1 MEEMLDEQRIR
12 HEVEAMGFANLFEE
26 PWEPF
31 VWEPREPSPEPEFSI
46 EELVAE
52 SARLEKA
59 RLEAEAE
66 EARRQAQAHAYGF
79 KNLYTEYPRDYPR
92 YQTYDNQGRYSEV
105 PRSQNCNHGGRHQEH
120 PDISG
125 FNFENLFNEPA
136 RPFTNEEPPSWR
148 NTNWKDASMPEEG
161 VPRPATLE
169 DVKKWGLDEKLSLKR
184 WNPDE
189 IPIVLLGSVFDGYT
203 LGEWIAKWTR
213 HRCGRN
219 SEFTQQAR
227 ELWGLLI
234 KLMEKMYKA
243 KQVKDEITTDESYEM
258 VGDFYKSGTRLMKRL
273 QSIITDCEPSML
285 LRKRRT
291 GDLGERAGVE
301 FVEIFFGEG
310 AFLHRTDSLMKG
322 LQTWNHRFDANCAVI
337 MDNPRWY

>member
-1 MEEMLDEQRIR
+1 
-12 HEVEAMGFANLFEE
+12 MGFSNLFEE

-31 VWEPREPSPEPEFSI
+31 QWKPREPSPEPEFTI
-46 EELVAE
+46 EELLAE
-52 SARLEKA
+52 SARQAEQEKA
-59 RLEAEAE
+59 RLQAEAE
-66 EARRQAQAHAYGF
+66 EARRQAQANAYGF
-79 KNLYTEYPRDYPR
+79 ENLYTKYPRDYPR
-92 YQTYDNQGRYSEV
+92 SPCYKNQGYYPEH
-105 PRSQNCNHGGRHQEH
+105 PRSQNYSHGGRHQED

-148 NTNWKDASMPEEG
+148 NTSWKDVPMPEEG
-161 VPRPATLE
+161 TPRPVTLE
-169 DVKKWGLDEKLSLKR
+169 DLEKWGLDGRFSLKR

-213 HRCGRN
+213 HHCGRN

-258 VGDFYKSGTRLMKRL
+258 VGDFYKSGKRLMKRL
-273 QSIITDCEPSML
+273 QGIITDCEPSML

-310 AFLHRTDSLMKG
+310 AFLHRTDRLMEG
-322 LQTWNHRFDANCAVI
+322 LETWNHRFDANCAKI
-337 MDNPRWY
+337 MENPRWY